1 MSFILFLL
9 FANELSSKN
18 NQTVFDKSKS
28 LKENTLKNDTFDWLL
43 KPIITT
49 INIYRIADLQ

>member
-1 MSFILFLL
+1 MMRW
-9 FANELSSKN
+9 NTPELTETK
-18 NQTVFDKSKS
+18 Q
-28 LKENTLKNDTFDWLL
+28 NTLKNDTFDWLL